1 MRRAA
6 VLLICAALLAAACSG
21 GSTKKAAAPGGPT
34 SSSSTDAAR
43 PTSTTASPT
52 SQSPTSLPP
61 AATLTWQPCAG
72 NECATLSVPLD
83 YTKPSG
89 DHLGIAMIRHRA
101 TGARIG
107 SLLVDPGGPGA
118 SGIDTMSYFLDVLTP
133 TVQEHFDIVAFD
145 PRGVGRSSPVRCM
158 DSKNLDAFIALDP
171 LPSTPQKRQQLLEV
185 DKAFTTGCQARSGK
199 ILPFV
204 GTADAA
210 RDMDQMRAALGDRK
224 LTYFG
229 FSYGTYLGAVYAEEF
244 PTNVRALVL
253 DGAIDPSLDTVESN
267 NAQGAGFDKAF
278 GAFLADCASKS
289 TCTWRPGG
297 DLKTAYNKLVASI
310 TAHPLP
316 VGRRQLTAGELFYG
330 VAAPLYD
337 KTDWPILAAALQLAS
352 QGDGSTML
360 QLADSL
366 VERHADGTYAN
377 AQEANAAVN
386 CIDKPSPTDPA
397 AYDRA
402 AADVAKTAP
411 EFGPAIAYGGLVCAF
426 WPVPAKGKA
435 EPIKAA
441 GSPPIMVIGTT
452 NDPATP
458 YAGAQALA
466 SQLDKGVL
474 VTRVGDGHT
483 GYRSSAC
490 VQRYADAYLVDLV
503 VPSPNPTC
511 SS

>member
-1 MRRAA
+1 MRRTAP
-6 VLLICAALLAAACSG
+6 LLICAALLAAACSG
-21 GSTKKAAAPGGPT
+21 ASHKAATTTTAPPSPSAGAGGTP
-34 SSSSTDAAR
+34 
-43 PTSTTASPT
+43 STTRSPK

-61 AATLTWQPCAG
+61 PAALAWKPCDG

-83 YTKPSG
+83 YTRPSG
-89 DHLGIAMIRHRA
+89 DHIGIAMIRQRA

-107 SLLVDPGGPGA
+107 SLVVDPGGPGG
-118 SGIDTMSYFLDVLTP
+118 SGIDTMSYFLQILSP
-133 TVQEHFDIVAFD
+133 AIQEHFDIVAFD
-145 PRGVGRSSPVRCM
+145 PRGVGLSSPVRCM

-171 LPSTPQKRQQLLEV
+171 IPGTAQKRQQLLDV
-185 DKAFTTGCQARSGK
+185 DKAFTTGCEARSGK
-199 ILPFV
+199 LLPFV

-210 RDMDQMRAALGDRK
+210 RDMDQMRAAMGDQK

-244 PTNVRALVL
+244 PQNVRALVL
-253 DGAIDPSLDTVESN
+253 DGAIDPSLDTLASN
-267 NAQGAGFDKAF
+267 QAQGVGFDKAF
-278 GAFLADCASKS
+278 SNFLADCASKP
-289 TCTWRPGG
+289 TCSWRPGG
-297 DLKTAYNKLVASI
+297 DLRTAYNKLVASV
-310 TAHPLP
+310 TAQPLP

-352 QGDGSTML
+352 KGDGSTML
-360 QLADSL
+360 ELADSL
-366 VERHADGTYAN
+366 TERHADGTYAN
-377 AQEANAAVN
+377 SQEANAAVN

-397 AYDRA
+397 VYDRA
-402 AADVAKTAP
+402 AADAARTSP
-411 EFGPAIAYGGLVCAF
+411 EFGPAIAYGGLICAS
-426 WPVPAKGKA
+426 WPVPAKGRA
-435 EPIKAA
+435 EPIRAA

-466 SQLDKGVL
+466 AQLSKGVL

-483 GYRSSAC
+483 GYRSSPC

-503 VPSPNPTC
+503 VPHPNPTC